1 MPPRA
6 QFDDTSLPLP
16 ICREVPTSF
25 NGALQAGRTIGG
37 AARRPELA
45 RKLAH
50 HQRILRPHRTMI
62 PRRRHQTFPNR
73 SAPRT
78 AREGYESGFRVSFV
92 FRSNRHATLRNSE
105 IACDSLPVG
114 QVPRLH
120 APNRDSE
127 AHSWSRVGK
136 IPVKSGRCTFVP
148 IEITKRKPGRMAR
161 GAVESA
167 ESRFKCGNTRMV
179 EGSGSERQVRED
191 PSHRRFVHQ
200 SFHDAMDRPPRHQKL
215 KDNW

>member
-1 MPPRA
+1 MHASVLQVTCPMPTGA
-6 QFDDTSLPLP
+6 QFNEISLPPP
-16 ICREVPTSF
+16 ISRKAATSF
-25 NGALQAGRTIGG
+25 NRASQARRAVDGTP
-37 AARRPELA
+37 RRPELA

-62 PRRRHQTFPNR
+62 PRCGHQTFPNR

-114 QVPRLH
+114 QIPRLH

-127 AHSWSRVGK
+127 AHSWSGVGK

-161 GAVESA
+161 GEVESA

-179 EGSGSERQVRED
+179 EGSGSE
-191 PSHRRFVHQ
+191 
-200 SFHDAMDRPPRHQKL
+200 
-215 KDNW
+215 